1 VDLRRIVYSGLQP
14 LQLLIIVTT
23 PVDKRDTATIFRT
36 HLGELIARS
45 GQSRSR
51 FAAKAR
57 LDRSTLT
64 QLLTEANV
72 RLPRA
77 ETIVRIAAAHGVSV
91 DWLLGLSQQDHVA
104 ADVVSQMVIEPEA
117 GDPADERLKR
127 WHEEAHGFKIR
138 YVPAT
143 LPDHLKT
150 QAIIAYESR
159 KLVDP
164 IARSWSGIAHA
175 WIDYSSRP
183 DSDIEVC
190 APMHEVTGFA
200 RGEGP
205 WRGLPP
211 ADRRDQL
218 AHMADR
224 LDDLYPAYRW
234 FLFDGR
240 ERFSAPYTVF
250 GPKRAVIYAGEI
262 YLVFTSTELIREFTS
277 HFDNLIRNAKVQPHE
292 CAAMVRSLISEVA

>member
-1 VDLRRIVYSGLQP
+1 MITSL
-14 LQLLIIVTT
+14 
-23 PVDKRDTATIFRT
+23 DKRDTATIFRT
-36 HLGELIARS
+36 RLTELIARS
-45 GQSRSR
+45 GQSRAR

-64 QLLTEANV
+64 QLLAEANV

-127 WHEEAHGFKIR
+127 WHEEALGYKIR

-150 QAIIAYESR
+150 EATIAYESR

-164 IARSWSGIAHA
+164 IAQAWSGMANT
-175 WIDYSSRP
+175 WIDYARRP
-183 DSDIEVC
+183 DSDLEVC
-190 APMHEVTGFA
+190 APVHELVGFA

-205 WRGLPP
+205 WHRMPP

-250 GPKRAVIYAGEI
+250 GPKRAVVYAGEI
-262 YLVFTSTELIREFTS
+262 YLVFTSTELIREFST

-292 CAAMVRSLISEVA
+292 TAGFVRSLVAEVA

>member
-1 VDLRRIVYSGLQP
+1 M
-14 LQLLIIVTT
+14 
-23 PVDKRDTATIFRT
+23 DKRDTVLIFRT
-36 HLGELIARS
+36 RLGELIART
-45 GQSRSR
+45 GLSRAR
-51 FAAKAR
+51 FAAKAK

-64 QLLTEANV
+64 QLLAEANV

-77 ETIVRIAAAHGVSV
+77 ETIVRLAAAHGVSV

-104 ADVVSQMVIEPEA
+104 ADVVSQLVIEPEA

-150 QAIIAYESR
+150 TATIAYESR
-159 KLVDP
+159 KLIDP
-164 IARSWSGIAHA
+164 IAQAWSGMANA
-175 WIDYSSRP
+175 WIDYARRP
-183 DSDIEVC
+183 DSEIEVC
-190 APMHEVTGFA
+190 APLHDVIGFA

-205 WRGLPP
+205 WHGLSP
-211 ADRRDQL
+211 ADRRHQL
-218 AHMADR
+218 EHMADR
-224 LDDLYPAYRW
+224 LDALYPAYRW

-262 YLVFTSTELIREFTS
+262 YLVFTATELIREFS
-277 HFDNLIRNAKVQPHE
+277 AHFDNLIRHAKVQPNE
-292 CAAMVRSLISEVA
+292 CAAVVRSLIAEVA

>member
-1 VDLRRIVYSGLQP
+1 M
-14 LQLLIIVTT
+14 
-23 PVDKRDTATIFRT
+23 DKRDTVLIFRT
-36 HLGELIARS
+36 RLGELIARS
-45 GQSRSR
+45 GLSRAR

-64 QLLTEANV
+64 QLLADANV

-77 ETIVRIAAAHGVSV
+77 ETIVRIAAAHGVSI

-104 ADVVSQMVIEPEA
+104 ADVVSQWVIEPEA

-127 WHEEAHGFKIR
+127 WHDEAHGFKIR

-150 QAIIAYESR
+150 DATIAYESR
-159 KLVDP
+159 KLIDP
-164 IARSWSGIAHA
+164 IAQSWSGMANA
-175 WIDYSSRP
+175 WIDYARRP
-183 DSDIEVC
+183 DSEIEVC
-190 APMHEVTGFA
+190 APIHDVVGFA
-200 RGEGP
+200 RGVGP
-205 WRGLPP
+205 WHAFSAAG
-211 ADRRDQL
+211 RREQL
-218 AHMADR
+218 AHMAHR

-262 YLVFTSTELIREFTS
+262 YLVFTATELIREFST

-292 CAAMVRSLISEVA
+292 CANFVRSLIAEAA

>member
-1 VDLRRIVYSGLQP
+1 L
-14 LQLLIIVTT
+14 
-23 PVDKRDTATIFRT
+23 DKRETVLVFRT
-36 HLGELIARS
+36 RLGELIART
-45 GQSRSR
+45 GQSRAR

-64 QLLTEANV
+64 QLLAVANV

-104 ADVVSQMVIEPEA
+104 ADVVSQTVIEAEA

-150 QAIIAYESR
+150 EATIAYESR
-159 KLVDP
+159 QLVDP
-164 IARSWSGIAHA
+164 VAHA
-175 WIDYSSRP
+175 WSGRAHARIDYARRP
-183 DSDIEVC
+183 QSEIEVC
-190 APMHEVTGFA
+190 APMHDVVGFA

-205 WRGLPP
+205 WRGYAP
-211 ADRRDQL
+211 AGRREQL
-218 AHMADR
+218 AHMADM
-224 LDDLYPAYRW
+224 LDELYPAYRW
-234 FLFDGR
+234 FLFDAR
-240 ERFSAPYTVF
+240 ERFSVPYTVF
-250 GPKRAVIYAGEI
+250 GPKRAVVYAGDI
-262 YLVFTSTELIREFTS
+262 YLVFTSTELIREFS
-277 HFDNLIRNAKVQPHE
+277 AHFDNLIRNAKVQPNA
-292 CAAMVRSLISEVA
+292 CAAFVRALIAEVA

>member
-1 VDLRRIVYSGLQP
+1 MMVTNP
-14 LQLLIIVTT
+14 L
-23 PVDKRDTATIFRT
+23 DKRDTVLVFRAR
-36 HLGELIARS
+36 LGELIART
-45 GQSRSR
+45 GQSRAR

-64 QLLTEANV
+64 QLLAEANV

-117 GDPADERLKR
+117 GDPADERLRR

-150 QAIIAYESR
+150 DATIAYESR

-164 IARSWSGIAHA
+164 IAHAWSGIANA
-175 WIDYSSRP
+175 WIDYARRP
-183 DSDIEVC
+183 ESEIEVC
-190 APMHEVTGFA
+190 APMHEVVGFA

-205 WRGLPP
+205 WHRLPA
-211 ADRRDQL
+211 ADRREQL

-224 LDDLYPAYRW
+224 LDNLYPAYRW

-250 GPKRAVIYAGEI
+250 GPKRAVIYIGEI
-262 YLVFTSTELIREFTS
+262 YLVFTSTELIREFST

-292 CAAMVRSLISEVA
+292 TAAFVRSLVAEVA

>member
-1 VDLRRIVYSGLQP
+1 M
-14 LQLLIIVTT
+14 VTT
-23 PVDKRDTATIFRT
+23 SVDKRDTVTIFRT
-36 HLGELIARS
+36 RLTELIARS
-45 GQSRSR
+45 GQSRAR
-51 FAAKAR
+51 FAAKAK

-91 DWLLGLSQQDHVA
+91 DWLLGLSQKDHVA

-150 QAIIAYESR
+150 QATIAYESR

-164 IARSWSGIAHA
+164 IAQAWSGMANT
-175 WIDYSSRP
+175 WIDYARRP
-183 DSDIEVC
+183 DSDLEVC
-190 APMHEVTGFA
+190 APVHEILGFA

-205 WRGLPP
+205 WTGMPP
-211 ADRRDQL
+211 ADRREQL

>member
-1 VDLRRIVYSGLQP
+1 M
-14 LQLLIIVTT
+14 
-23 PVDKRDTATIFRT
+23 DKRETVAIFRT
-36 HLGELIARS
+36 RLGELIART
-45 GQSRSR
+45 GQSRAR

-64 QLLTEANV
+64 QLLAETNV

-104 ADVVSQMVIEPEA
+104 ADVVSQWVIEPEA

-127 WHEEAHGFKIR
+127 WHDEAHGFKIR

-150 QAIIAYESR
+150 DATIAYESR
-159 KLVDP
+159 KLIEP
-164 IARSWSGIAHA
+164 IAQSWSGIANA
-175 WIDYSSRP
+175 WIDYARRP
-183 DSDIEVC
+183 ESEIEVC
-190 APMHEVTGFA
+190 APIHDVVGFA

-205 WRGLPP
+205 WQGFS
-211 ADRRDQL
+211 AAGRREQL
-218 AHMADR
+218 AHMAER
-224 LDDLYPAYRW
+224 LEELYPAYRW

-262 YLVFTSTELIREFTS
+262 YLVFTATELIREFST
-277 HFDNLIRNAKVQPHE
+277 HFDNLIRHAKVQPNE
-292 CAAMVRSLISEVA
+292 CAGFVRSLIAEAA

>member
-1 VDLRRIVYSGLQP
+1 MITDP
-14 LQLLIIVTT
+14 L
-23 PVDKRDTATIFRT
+23 DKRDTATIFRT
-36 HLGELIARS
+36 RLNGLIARS

-64 QLLTEANV
+64 QLLAETNV

-117 GDPADERLKR
+117 GDPADERLRR
-127 WHEEAHGFKIR
+127 WHEEARGFKIR

-150 QAIIAYESR
+150 PATIAYESR
-159 KLVDP
+159 KLIDP
-164 IARSWSGIAHA
+164 IAQSWSGIAQA
-175 WIDYSSRP
+175 WIDYARRP

-190 APMHEVTGFA
+190 APMHDLTGFA

-205 WRGLPP
+205 WHRFPP
-211 ADRRDQL
+211 DARRQQL

-224 LDDLYPAYRW
+224 LDALYPAYRW

-240 ERFSAPYTVF
+240 ERFSAAYTVF

-262 YLVFTSTELIREFTS
+262 YLVFTSTELIREFST
-277 HFDNLIRNAKVQPHE
+277 HFDNLIRNARVQPHE
-292 CAAMVRSLISEVA
+292 SAGFVRSLVSEVA

>member
-1 VDLRRIVYSGLQP
+1 MITNP
-14 LQLLIIVTT
+14 
-23 PVDKRDTATIFRT
+23 DKRDTATIFRMRLT
-36 HLGELIARS
+36 ELIARS
-45 GQSRSR
+45 GQSRAR

-150 QAIIAYESR
+150 EATIAYEMR

-164 IARSWSGIAHA
+164 IAQAWSGMANT
-175 WIDYSSRP
+175 WIDYARRP
-183 DSDIEVC
+183 DSDLEVC
-190 APMHEVTGFA
+190 APVHELTGFA

-205 WRGLPP
+205 WHRMPP
-211 ADRRDQL
+211 ADRREQL

-277 HFDNLIRNAKVQPHE
+277 HFDNLIRNAKVQPNE
-292 CAAMVRSLISEVA
+292 CAALVLSLIAEVK

>member
-1 VDLRRIVYSGLQP
+1 MI
-14 LQLLIIVTT
+14 TN
-23 PVDKRDTATIFRT
+23 PVDKRDTATIFRMRLT
-36 HLGELIARS
+36 ELIARS
-45 GQSRSR
+45 GQSRAR
-51 FAAKAR
+51 FAAKAK

-150 QAIIAYESR
+150 EATIAYESR

-164 IARSWSGIAHA
+164 DRPGLERHGQHA
-175 WIDYSSRP
+175 WIDYARRP
-183 DSDIEVC
+183 DSDLEVC
-190 APMHEVTGFA
+190 APMHELVGFA

-205 WRGLPP
+205 WHRMRRPTGATSSPTWPTGSTTSIRPTAGSCSTAASASPP
-211 ADRRDQL
+211 
-218 AHMADR
+218 
-224 LDDLYPAYRW
+224 PTPSS
-234 FLFDGR
+234 GP
-240 ERFSAPYTVF
+240 SA
-250 GPKRAVIYAGEI
+250 R
-262 YLVFTSTELIREFTS
+262 
-277 HFDNLIRNAKVQPHE
+277 
-292 CAAMVRSLISEVA
+292 

>member
-1 VDLRRIVYSGLQP
+1 MINTS
-14 LQLLIIVTT
+14 
-23 PVDKRDTATIFRT
+23 VDKRDTATIFRMRLT
-36 HLGELIARS
+36 ELIARS
-45 GQSRSR
+45 GQSRAG
-51 FAAKAR
+51 FAARAK

-91 DWLLGLSQQDHVA
+91 DWLLGLSQKDHVA

-150 QAIIAYESR
+150 QATIAYESR
-159 KLVDP
+159 KLIDP
-164 IARSWSGIAHA
+164 IAQAWSGMANS
-175 WIDYSSRP
+175 WIDYAGRP
-183 DSDIEVC
+183 DSDLEVC
-190 APMHEVTGFA
+190 APVHEVVGFA

-205 WRGLPP
+205 WSRMPP
-211 ADRRDQL
+211 ADRREQL

-292 CAAMVRSLISEVA
+292 CAAMVRSLIVEVA

>member
-1 VDLRRIVYSGLQP
+1 M
-14 LQLLIIVTT
+14 VTNS
-23 PVDKRDTATIFRT
+23 VDKRDTVTIFRT
-36 HLGELIARS
+36 RLTELIARS
-45 GQSRSR
+45 GQSRAR

-91 DWLLGLSQQDHVA
+91 DWLLGLSQKDHVA

-150 QAIIAYESR
+150 QATIAYESR

-164 IARSWSGIAHA
+164 IAQAWSGMANS
-175 WIDYSSRP
+175 WIDYARRP
-183 DSDIEVC
+183 DSDLEVC
-190 APMHEVTGFA
+190 APVHEIVGFA

-205 WRGLPP
+205 WSGMPP
-211 ADRRDQL
+211 ADRREQL
-218 AHMADR
+218 THMADR

>member
-1 VDLRRIVYSGLQP
+1 M
-14 LQLLIIVTT
+14 VTIS
-23 PVDKRDTATIFRT
+23 VDKRDTATIFRT
-36 HLGELIARS
+36 RLTELIARS
-45 GQSRSR
+45 GQSRAR

-64 QLLTEANV
+64 QLLAEANV

-127 WHEEAHGFKIR
+127 WHDEAHGFKIR

-150 QAIIAYESR
+150 EATIAYESR

-164 IARSWSGIAHA
+164 IAQAWSGMANS
-175 WIDYSSRP
+175 WIDYARRP
-183 DSDIEVC
+183 DSDLEVC
-190 APMHEVTGFA
+190 APMHELTGFA

-205 WRGLPP
+205 WHRMPP
-211 ADRRDQL
+211 ADRREQL

-277 HFDNLIRNAKVQPHE
+277 HFDNLIRNAKVQPNE
-292 CAAMVRSLISEVA
+292 CAALVRSLISEVA

>member
-1 VDLRRIVYSGLQP
+1 
-14 LQLLIIVTT
+14 
-23 PVDKRDTATIFRT
+23 VDKRDTVLIFRT
-36 HLGELIARS
+36 HLNELIARS
-45 GQSRSR
+45 GQSRAR

-64 QLLTEANV
+64 QLLAEANV

-77 ETIVRIAAAHGVSV
+77 ETILRIAAAHGVSV

-104 ADVVSQMVIEPEA
+104 ADVVSQTVIEPEA

-150 QAIIAYESR
+150 KATIAYESR
-159 KLVDP
+159 KLVEP
-164 IARSWSGIAHA
+164 AAHAWSGLAHA
-175 WIDYSSRP
+175 WIDYARRP
-183 DSDIEVC
+183 DSEIEVC
-190 APMHEVTGFA
+190 APVHDVVGFA
-200 RGEGP
+200 RAEGP
-205 WRGLPP
+205 WRGFSA
-211 ADRRDQL
+211 ADRREQL

-240 ERFSAPYTVF
+240 ERFSAAYTVF

-262 YLVFTSTELIREFTS
+262 YLVFTATELIREFST
-277 HFDNLIRNAKVQPHE
+277 HFDNLIRHAKVQPNE
-292 CAAMVRSLISEVA
+292 CAAFVRSLIAEVA

>member
-1 VDLRRIVYSGLQP
+1 M
-14 LQLLIIVTT
+14 
-23 PVDKRDTATIFRT
+23 DKRDTVLIFRT
-36 HLGELIARS
+36 RLGELIART
-45 GQSRSR
+45 GLSRAR
-51 FAAKAR
+51 FAAKAK

-64 QLLTEANV
+64 QLLAEANV

-77 ETIVRIAAAHGVSV
+77 ETIVRLAAAHGVSV

-104 ADVVSQMVIEPEA
+104 ADVVSQLVIEPEA

-150 QAIIAYESR
+150 TATIAYESR
-159 KLVDP
+159 KLIDP
-164 IARSWSGIAHA
+164 IAQAWSGMANA
-175 WIDYSSRP
+175 WIDYARRP
-183 DSDIEVC
+183 DSEIEVC
-190 APMHEVTGFA
+190 APLHDVIGFA

-205 WRGLPP
+205 WHGLSP

-218 AHMADR
+218 EHMADR
-224 LDDLYPAYRW
+224 LDALYPAYRW

-262 YLVFTSTELIREFTS
+262 YLVFTATELIREFS
-277 HFDNLIRNAKVQPHE
+277 AHFDNLIRHAKVQPNE
-292 CAAMVRSLISEVA
+292 CAAVVRSLIAEVA

>member
-1 VDLRRIVYSGLQP
+1 M
-14 LQLLIIVTT
+14 
-23 PVDKRDTATIFRT
+23 DKRDTVAVFRT
-36 HLGELIARS
+36 RLGELITRS
-45 GQSRSR
+45 GHSRAR
-51 FAAKAR
+51 FASKAK

-64 QLLTEANV
+64 QLMAEANV

-77 ETIVRIAAAHGVSV
+77 ETIVRIAAAHGVSI

-127 WHEEAHGFKIR
+127 WHDEALGFKIR

-150 QAIIAYESR
+150 QATIAYESR
-159 KLVDP
+159 KLIDP
-164 IARSWSGIAHA
+164 IAQSWSDIANA
-175 WIDYSSRP
+175 WIDYARRP
-183 DSDIEVC
+183 ESEIEVC
-190 APMHEVTGFA
+190 APLHDLVGFA

-205 WRGLPP
+205 WHALG
-211 ADRRDQL
+211 AAERREQL

-262 YLVFTSTELIREFTS
+262 YLVFTATELIREFST
-277 HFDNLIRNAKVQPHE
+277 HFDNLIRSAKVQPND
-292 CAAMVRSLISEVA
+292 CAALVRSLIAEVR